1 MLKYYFK
8 HSLFDAD
15 LGKFGES
22 AVFSFDVTG
31 LIRFKKAI
39 PSAYRENGLPI
50 LLVFTNYNLAQRS
63 SNQVINCAP
72 LSPSYAS

>member
-31 LIRFKKAI
+31 AD
-39 PSAYRENGLPI
+39 PI
-50 LLVFTNYNLAQRS
+50 QKSHSLR
-63 SNQVINCAP
+63 I
-72 LSPSYAS
+72 